1 MRSNSSALPTA
12 FCFAGQGSQYYH
24 MAVDLFNTAPV
35 FRQWME
41 IGDRIVKTTQ
51 GFSPLEIIYSTE
63 HSLSDPFDHL
73 EHSHPA
79 LFMTQFAAA
88 KLLQSKGIRPDLLLG
103 VSLGEFV
110 AMSLAGMLPF
120 EKALKV
126 LAHQPSVFRGTTSP
140 GALIA
145 ILAPEQIHEQSQVL
159 RETTEIAGMNAERH
173 CVLAAPEVETD
184 RVIAELRRLDIP
196 FQRLPVPFAFHSRW
210 IETAQD
216 DYLNAVKDVSFETPF
231 WPVWSACLG
240 AQTEAA
246 DGSFLWRIVREPMRL
261 RATIAAIEARGST
274 NYIDLSPTGTFTAI
288 LRQEVAGGSSSSISA
303 LMSPFGGDLK
313 RLDALVR
320 SSPDETALDSRN

>member
-1 MRSNSSALPTA
+1 MPTA

-24 MAVDLFNTAPV
+24 MAADLLNAAPV

-41 IGDRIVKTTQ
+41 IGDRIVKAEQ
-51 GFSPLEIIYSTE
+51 GFSPLEIIYSSE
-63 HSLSDPFDHL
+63 HGLSDPFDHL

-88 KLLQSKGIRPDLLLG
+88 KLLQSKGIRPDLLVG

-120 EKALKV
+120 EKALKA
-126 LAHQPSVFRGTTSP
+126 LARQPSVFRRTASP

-145 ILAPEQIHEQSQVL
+145 ILAPEQIREQSQVL
-159 RETTEIAGMNAERH
+159 REATEVAGVNAERH
-173 CVLAAPEVETD
+173 CVLAAPEGDTD
-184 RVIAELRRLDIP
+184 RVIEELRHLDIP

-210 IETAQD
+210 IESARE
-216 DYLNAVKDVSFETPF
+216 DYLQAVRDLSFETPF

-240 AQTEAA
+240 TQTETA
-246 DGSFLWRIVREPMRL
+246 DGSFLWRVVREPMRL
-261 RATIAAIEARGST
+261 RTTIAAIEARGGAT
-274 NYIDLSPTGTFTAI
+274 YIDLSPTGTFTAI
-288 LRQEVAGGSSSSISA
+288 LRQEIADGSSSAVNA

-313 RLDALVR
+313 RLDAIVR
-320 SSPDETALDSRN
+320 SGPGETALYSRT